1 MPHELAHQMEI
12 TRLEPGSD
20 TKCMSEIMEFVTL
33 DANPPAN
40 TLELLRVIFVIAFNS
55 HELLVSHY
63 QIMIQRN
70 LALFFTLGV
79 FSRYNE
85 VGAS

>member
-33 DANPPAN
+33 DADPPAN
-40 TLELLRVIFVIAFNS
+40 TLELL
-55 HELLVSHY
+55 
-63 QIMIQRN
+63 
-70 LALFFTLGV
+70 
-79 FSRYNE
+79 
-85 VGAS
+85 